1 MIQRYSDVAEGN
13 VTALAYRQGRKQYLT
28 LKIWLGDVTAT
39 RPRKFFVMCP
49 FCNSSRVQVAGLKK
63 IQESFISDKKTDK
76 TFINCIKC
84 DKQFLVDDLVIG
96 KEIYKKAPTMR
107 RYQLFI
113 KSYGRR
119 PDFESEII
127 SALTR
132 TDASKKFKARYF
144 SSDFSWDLDKVLN
157 HVVDMT
163 GFIENQGE

>member
-1 MIQRYSDVAEGN
+1 MIQRYSDVATGN

-39 RPRKFFVMCP
+39 QPRKFFVMCP
-49 FCNSSRVQVAGLKK
+49 FCSSGRVQVAGLKK
-63 IQESFISDKKTDK
+63 VQDSFISDKKTDK
-76 TFINCIKC
+76 MFVSCVKC

-96 KEIYKKAPTMR
+96 KEIRKKAPAMR

-127 SALTR
+127 STLTR
-132 TDASKKFKARYF
+132 FEAAKKFKARYF
-144 SSDFSWDLDKVLN
+144 PNEFDWSIEKVLN
-157 HVVDMT
+157 NVVDMT
-163 GFIENQGE
+163 GFIEKQGE